1 MSVPGVIHKK
11 AAAVSTV
18 STQDIGTQ
26 MSIPASILNDV
37 HEGRPNEQVQRY
49 QMDAMNHTPAYDYTV
64 QRNEILQRHAN
75 LPLLNHQEFQFL
87 NLLGKGAKGSV
98 YLAMANNTV
107 PTAVK
112 VYHSEYSTKLQQD
125 ILNES
130 GILSILQDT
139 GFVPRVYGL
148 LPDQSDVRKH
158 MLVQEFYG
166 NGRTLWSILNGRDP
180 NVVINTEIKIN
191 IAYQLVFA
199 LKAIHDKD
207 VLLND
212 IKSNNVLV
220 DTSTPDFRIRYIDFD
235 LATFRGSYQYSIQA
249 GNAFAAIFGGQTFS
263 WLAPEVRMGGQTTP
277 QSDIYSVGYLIS
289 ELQCP
294 ELQEMVFLCTQE
306 KPYPQT

>member
-1 MSVPGVIHKK
+1 
-11 AAAVSTV
+11 
-18 STQDIGTQ
+18 
-26 MSIPASILNDV
+26 
-37 HEGRPNEQVQRY
+37 
-49 QMDAMNHTPAYDYTV
+49 
-64 QRNEILQRHAN
+64 
-75 LPLLNHQEFQFL
+75 
-87 NLLGKGAKGSV
+87 
-98 YLAMANNTV
+98 MANNTV

-148 LPDQSDVRKH
+148 LPDQSDSRKH

-235 LATFRGSYQYSIQA
+235 LASFRGSYQYSIQA

-277 QSDIYSVGYLIS
+277 QSDIYSAGYLIS

-294 ELQEMVFLCTQE
+294 ELQEIVFLCTQE
-306 KPYPQT
+306 KPYHRPDLGVILNMAELIMSVN